1 MYDVHKFE
9 NDRARN
15 VSVVNMRL
23 KYDYVILP
31 SKDLQCVT
39 SRQTLMEDKAL
50 QSGRKSQMTPKLKLP
65 KDKMNITAQQK
76 RLTKLQSIIKKATSR
91 FDDDYQVRKLNE
103 LHQDFLNQQ

>member
-1 MYDVHKFE
+1 MNKFE
-9 NDRARN
+9 NDRAKN

-39 SRQTLMEDKAL
+39 SRLSLLDERNF

-65 KDKMNITAQQK
+65 KEKTATNIQ
-76 RLTKLQSIIKKATSR
+76 
-91 FDDDYQVRKLNE
+91 
-103 LHQDFLNQQ
+103 

>member
-1 MYDVHKFE
+1 MHKFE
-9 NDRARN
+9 NDRAKN

-39 SRQTLMEDKAL
+39 SRQSLMEDKNL

-65 KDKMNITAQQK
+65 KDKTNSSVQQK
-76 RLTKLQSIIKKATSR
+76 RLSKLQGIIKKATSR
-91 FDDDYQVRKLNE
+91 LDDDYQVNKLHE
-103 LHQDFLNQQ
+103 LHQDFLN